1 MKLRFVRAA
10 LTTAN
15 VGLVCLA
22 LASWANAQGA
32 KATSGT
38 PTADTSV
45 PTPRTPDGKPDLN
58 GMWGATPG
66 LGGGNSNAAVDSQG
80 NITANLGSRRCGP
93 TQVKCSLGTNEGV
106 DGEFT
111 GRMDPNRP
119 LYRPEFWDKVQ
130 YLDLNTNTLDPVMKC
145 QPTGVPRMGP
155 PKMIV
160 QQANR
165 VIFFYSGGGVGTQPE
180 DFRIIPTDGRP
191 HNPERAQDV
200 SYYGDAAGH
209 WEGDTLVVDLLGFND
224 ETWLRNG
231 GYFHSENMHV
241 IEKLRREGNIL
252 HYQVTVDDPDVLLQ
266 PWVMNTQNIKLNPDP
281 NATIAEGDA
290 CRDYDSAVIDSKIRH

>member
-1 MKLRFVRAA
+1 MKFRFVRSG
-10 LTTAN
+10 LTFASA
-15 VGLVCLA
+15 VIVCLA
-22 LASWANAQGA
+22 LASWGNAQAA
-32 KATSGT
+32 KPAATS
-38 PTADTSV
+38 ADANSSV
-45 PTPRTPDGKPDLN
+45 PTPRTPDGHPDLN
-58 GMWGATPG
+58 GMWGATPT
-66 LGGGNSNAAVDSQG
+66 LGGGNTNADVDSKG

-93 TQVKCSLGTNEGV
+93 TQVKCNEGTNEGV

-111 GRMDPNRP
+111 GRLDSNRP

-130 YLDLNTNTLDPVMKC
+130 YLDVNTNTLDPGIKC
-145 QPTGVPRMGP
+145 QPLGVPRMGP

-160 QQANR
+160 QTANR

-191 HNPERAQDV
+191 HNPERAQDI
-200 SYYGDAAGH
+200 SFYGDPSGH
-209 WEGDTLVVDLLGFND
+209 WEGDTLVVDLVGFND
-224 ETWLRNG
+224 ETWLRGG

-241 IEKLRREGNIL
+241 IEKLRREGNVL

-266 PWVMNTQNIKLNPDP
+266 PWEMNPQTIKLNPDP

-290 CRDYDSAVIDSKIRH
+290 CHDYDSGVMTSKIRH